1 MNRRLPPLNAL
12 RAFEAAGRL
21 LSLTGA
27 ARELSVTPAAVG
39 HQVKSLEEYLQK
51 TLVERRYRAIA
62 LTEAGR
68 ALLPGLTEGF
78 DRLDDA
84 IESFAAFEE
93 RRALLVTCATSF
105 ASRWL
110 VPRLDRFREAHPDID
125 VRLDATQRLVD
136 LRREDFDLGI
146 RFGPGQWDGL
156 EADYLIEEEMIPVA
170 SPELLANKPVSH
182 PDDLARHTLLH
193 LEDGPGPAPVDWQR
207 WLAAADA
214 TGVDW
219 NRGPSFSMESMAIE
233 AAIDGQGVALVSD
246 VLAADDLAAGR
257 LERVLDLGLK
267 SGLGLAY
274 YLAYPPS
281 RKRNPRAM
289 AFRDWLLGEIERVRG
304 R

>member
-1 MNRRLPPLNAL
+1 MKRRLPPLNAL

-21 LSLTGA
+21 QSLTGA

-39 HQVKSLEEYLQK
+39 HQVKALEQYLQRP
-51 TLVERRYRAIA
+51 LVERRYRAIA

-110 VPRLDRFREAHPDID
+110 VPRLDRFREAYPDID
-125 VRLDATQRLVD
+125 VRLDATQRLID
-136 LRREDFDLGI
+136 LRREEFDLGI

-170 SPELLANKPVSH
+170 SPELLARKPVAH
-182 PDDLARHTLLH
+182 PDDLAGHTLLH

-219 NRGPSFSMESMAIE
+219 KRGPSFSMESMAID

-246 VLAADDLAAGR
+246 VLAADELEAGR
-257 LERVLDLGLK
+257 LVRVLDLGLR

-289 AFRDWLLGEIERVRG
+289 AFRDWLLGEIERVRD